1 MPDRDN
7 RFELLLPRA
16 ETPVVVYQNG
26 RPASGVQRLDGVAVL
41 PGSFNPLHAGH
52 RRLKAVAEEK
62 LGRQVVFEL
71 SIANAEKRSLNVADV
86 RHRLRQFHND
96 SIAVTQ
102 APLFQHKASLF
113 PGCCFVV
120 GFDTAR
126 RVLDPRF
133 YGNDA
138 QKMRDCLQWFRES
151 GHSFLVAGRLDQG
164 GGFCGVEKLALPHE
178 FQTMFVGIA
187 ETDFREDVSSTRLRK
202 EYGDAADR

>member
-7 RFELLLPRA
+7 CFKLLLPQA
-16 ETPVVVYQNG
+16 ETPIVVYQNG
-26 RPASGVQRLDGVAVL
+26 RATSGMQRLDQVAVL

-71 SIANAEKRSLNVADV
+71 SIANAEKPSLNVADV
-86 RHRLRQFHND
+86 RQRLRQFHDD

-102 APLFQHKASLF
+102 APLFQQKASLF

-133 YGNDA
+133 YDNDVL
-138 QKMRDCLQWFRES
+138 KLRDCLQLFRES
-151 GHSFLVAGRLDQG
+151 GHSFLVAGRVNHRGD
-164 GGFCGVEKLALPHE
+164 FCGVEELSVPNE
-178 FQTMFVGIA
+178 FQAMFVGIA
-187 ETDFREDVSSTRLRK
+187 ETDFREDVSSTRLRR
-202 EYGDAADR
+202 EHGEAADG

>member
-1 MPDRDN
+1 MPDCDN
-7 RFELLLPRA
+7 RSDVLLPQA
-16 ETPVVVYQNG
+16 ETPIVVYQNG
-26 RPASGVQRLDGVAVL
+26 RATSGVQRLEGVAVL

-62 LGRQVVFEL
+62 LGLQVVFEL

-86 RHRLRQFHND
+86 RHRLRQFHNE

-102 APLFQHKASLF
+102 APLFQQKASLF

-126 RVLDPRF
+126 RVLDLRF
-133 YGNDA
+133 YNNDA
-138 QKMRDCLQWFRES
+138 QELRACLQWFHES

-164 GGFCGVEKLALPHE
+164 GCFCGVEELSVPND
-178 FQTMFVGIA
+178 FQAMFVGIA
-187 ETDFREDVSSTRLRK
+187 ETDFREDISSTRLR
-202 EYGDAADR
+202 EEHGEAGDR